1 MKYKDIKDFSERCET
16 HPDHQ
21 QGMITSTMIIQ
32 RLDQEVQELRAY
44 IEEKEKNTSQLD
56 RLEKLLVNVRTEEF
70 DNWCKESDD
79 GADEEKN
86 T

>member
-1 MKYKDIKDFSERCET
+1 MTTREELVQAVWAAAAARAAAHAAWD
-16 HPDHQ
+16 
-21 QGMITSTMIIQ
+21 STYDAWDAARQALI
-32 RLDQEVQELRAY
+32 AY
-44 IEEKEKNTSQLD
+44 DKEKNTSQLD

-79 GADEEKN
+79 GAEEN

>member
-44 IEEKEKNTSQLD
+44 IEEKEKKDEL
-56 RLEKLLVNVRTEEF
+56 KL
-70 DNWCKESDD
+70 
-79 GADEEKN
+79 
-86 T
+86 

>member
-1 MKYKDIKDFSERCET
+1 MNYKDIKDFSERCET

>member
-1 MKYKDIKDFSERCET
+1 MTTREELVQAVKDASDAWYAADDAR
-16 HPDHQ
+16 DVA
-21 QGMITSTMIIQ
+21 
-32 RLDQEVQELRAY
+32 EVAY
-44 IEEKEKNTSQLD
+44 DAASVALADYDDKEKNTSQLD